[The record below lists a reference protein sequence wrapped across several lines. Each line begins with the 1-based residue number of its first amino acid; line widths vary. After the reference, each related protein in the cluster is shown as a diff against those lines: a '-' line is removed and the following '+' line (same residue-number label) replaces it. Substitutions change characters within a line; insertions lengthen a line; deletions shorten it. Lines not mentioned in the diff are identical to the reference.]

1 MATQLVVAAISP
13 LLALLLLLAL
23 FPVGP
28 SVATGG
34 GTRDIV
40 SGPASRSTGRGHV
53 DNPTFEMVQRAS
65 AAELASIP
73 YGHVRAA
80 QKARALTSSLHFALD
95 QGPAP
100 VSAERV
106 TSVCEAALVLCREID
121 RSLGDPIGAQGE
133 PAHVAY
139 ECCAADETASAE
151 ELLLCLDDF
160 AHRADS
166 LPDGDEVLNLGMVA
180 CLVRR
185 GLPL

>member
-1 MATQLVVAAISP
+1 ML
-13 LLALLLLLAL
+13 
-23 FPVGP
+23 
-28 SVATGG
+28 
-34 GTRDIV
+34 R
-40 SGPASRSTGRGHV
+40 HMC
-53 DNPTFEMVQRAS
+53 NPTLEMVRRAA
-65 AAELASIP
+65 AAELSSIP

-139 ECCAADETASAE
+139 ECCATGETASAD
-151 ELLLCLDDF
+151 ELLLCLDNF
-160 AHRADS
+160 AHRTDG
-166 LPDGDEVLNLGMVA
+166 LPDGDDVLNLGMVA